1 MARPHWTALHGRLHQ
16 TLRDRPLLPA
26 RSRILIAVSGGQDS
40 LGLLQLLLDL
50 QDLWQW
56 SLAVAHCDHRWR
68 ADSTANADHV
78 EQLAQE
84 RGLPCYRS
92 IAETPPTSEA
102 AARQWRYDC
111 LTNIAQTNGFTV
123 IATGHTASD
132 RAETLLYNLLR
143 GSGTDGLQALA
154 WSRSVSD
161 TIQLVRPILN
171 FTRQET
177 ATICASFQLPVW
189 EDVTNQDLAYRR
201 NRIRQELIPYLQQHF
216 NPQTEFHLAQ
226 TAELLT
232 AEVEYLEALAR
243 QIRQEIQSERP
254 HSSTALFNRR
264 LLQKTAIALQRRV
277 IRQILQE
284 TLHHAPTFAHI
295 EKIVALLDAPQKST
309 TDPLP
314 GGAIAWVEGDWI
326 YLGQPLR

>member
-1 MARPHWTALHGRLHQ
+1 MARPHWTPLHGRLHQ
-16 TLRDRPLLPA
+16 TLRDRLLLPA

-40 LGLLQLLLDL
+40 LSLLQLLTDL
-50 QDLWQW
+50 QDLWDW

-68 ADSTANADHV
+68 EDSAANADHV
-78 EQLAQE
+78 EQLAQH
-84 RGLPCYRS
+84 RGFPFYRS
-92 IAETPPTSEA
+92 IAEIPPDSES

-111 LTNIAQTNGFTV
+111 LASIAQTYGFTV

-154 WSRSVSD
+154 WSRPIVNAV
-161 TIQLVRPILN
+161 QLVRPLLN

-177 ATICASFQLPVW
+177 ATICSHYRLPVW
-189 EDVTNQDLAYRR
+189 EDRTNQDLTYRR
-201 NRIRQELIPYLQQHF
+201 NRIRQELLPYLQEHF
-216 NPQTEFHLAQ
+216 NPRAEVHLAQ

-232 AEVEYLEALAR
+232 AEVEYLETIAS
-243 QIRQEIQSERP
+243 QIRQQIQAERSDVP
-254 HSSTALFNRR
+254 AALLNRK
-264 LLQKTAIALQRRV
+264 LLQSAAIALQRRV

-284 TLHHAPTFAHI
+284 KLNCAPTFAHI
-295 EKIVALLDAPQKST
+295 EKIVALVHAPQKST

-314 GGAIAWVEGDWI
+314 GGVIARVEGDWI
-326 YLGQPLR
+326 YLDYPT